1 MIRVS
6 IFSFPSDTLAYG
18 SLIGFG
24 ETTSLMDAV
33 LTSSEEV
40 LKRCLQN
47 SPAVLERNFLGQSA
61 LHHAILHPKH
71 LRQLI
76 PHYETVDVPDKWGTT
91 PLMYAATYDK
101 VESVLL
107 LLGAGADPSRRD
119 ELRRRNFLDYAL
131 AHGNWD
137 LTTGVVDYLKH
148 HYVSASQPVLNYIM
162 HQFVN
167 SWKNKMGS
175 SRVQELLCMGA
186 DPNMNLNDGA
196 TLLHRARDFDVAR
209 ALFDAGFTL
218 INHPDE
224 RGITPLMRVVK
235 LGNAALVQACIDR
248 GASVNQQ
255 DHRGWSALHH
265 VAKEL
270 QTSTYVPSHRSAD
283 WRLVRHS
290 ELITTVKI
298 LLQQGANPA
307 AADHCLCPCSLSGC
321 TASTILLGAHLYP
334 TFPGEGDKWSLE
346 WLQIVSELA
355 SDSAGEQTLQD
366 LVRVKQFKEHDLI
379 HVCCLK
385 SIYSGVKDDDIN
397 EILDEQSH
405 GIQELEDD
413 DINEILDEQSHG
425 IQELEEMMERYFEGR
440 RGDLEERWI
449 EQLARSHVIRGGDR
463 AFTNVSHVAF
473 YSIPCFLPLMDE
485 RTCET
490 QTTGSPNRG
499 THMKST
505 RAKTV
510 SGKSSDRHRLDIFR
524 NKSTCRTTS
533 SG

>member
-61 LHHAILHPKH
+61 LHHAILRPKH

-76 PHYETVDVPDKWGTT
+76 PHYETVDVPDKRGTT

-137 LTTGVVDYLKH
+137 LTIGVVDYLKH

-167 SWKNKMGS
+167 SSKNQMGEG
-175 SRVQELLCMGA
+175 RVQELLCLGA

-196 TLLHRARDFDVAR
+196 TLLHRVRDFDAAK

-218 INHPDE
+218 INHPDNH
-224 RGITPLMRVVK
+224 GITPLMRVVK
-235 LGNAALVQACIDR
+235 LRNVALVQACIDR
-248 GASVNQQ
+248 GASVYQQ
-255 DHRGWSALHH
+255 DHKGWSALHH
-265 VAKEL
+265 VAEEF
-270 QTSTYVPSHRSAD
+270 QTSTSFPSDPSED
-283 WRLVRHS
+283 WHLTRHS
-290 ELITTVKI
+290 ELIITVRL

-307 AADHCLCPCSLSGC
+307 ASDHCLCPCSRSGC
-321 TASTILLGAHLYP
+321 TASTILLGTHLDWI
-334 TFPGEGDKWSLE
+334 FPGDGDKWSLE

-355 SDSAGEQTLQD
+355 SDSTGEQTLQD
-366 LVRVKQFKEHDLI
+366 LVRVKQFKEHDLT
-379 HVCCLK
+379 HVCCQTGG
-385 SIYSGVKDDDIN
+385 YSQV
-397 EILDEQSH
+397 
-405 GIQELEDD
+405 EDD

-425 IQELEEMMERYFEGR
+425 IQELEEMMERYSEGR
-440 RGDLEERWI
+440 RGNLEERWI
-449 EQLARSHVIRGGDR
+449 EQLARSHVIRGDNK

-473 YSIPCFLPLMDE
+473 YSIPDFIPYMNE
-485 RTCET
+485 RTRET
-490 QTTGSPNRG
+490 QTTTGAPNRG
-499 THMKST
+499 TLMKST

-510 SGKSSDRHRLDIFR
+510 SRNSCECRRL
-524 NKSTCRTTS
+524 
-533 SG
+533 